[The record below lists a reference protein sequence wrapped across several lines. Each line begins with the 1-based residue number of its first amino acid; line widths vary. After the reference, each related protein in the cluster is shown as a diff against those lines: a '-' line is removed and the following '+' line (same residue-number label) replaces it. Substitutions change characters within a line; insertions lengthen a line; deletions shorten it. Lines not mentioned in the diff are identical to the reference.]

1 MHRAVACRRP
11 APVAQWI
18 EHWPPEPEAKVRFLP
33 GVPIDDG
40 DARLT
45 MLSGPTAPTP
55 RLGPRLSAILVVNP
69 TATTTRPEMR
79 DLIVAALEGTVALEV
94 RPTQGRGHATELAA
108 EAVAQGR
115 DAVVVLGGDGTANE
129 VIQALAHSSTALGL
143 VPGGGANV
151 LARSLGLPAEPVA
164 ATSRLL
170 RALRTG
176 GRRRI
181 GLGRADDR
189 LFAFNA
195 GMGFDAAVVHRVE
208 RDRARKQLLRQ
219 AAFVTSA
226 LGEWHAQRDRP
237 DPLRVVLPDGKERLA
252 DVALVANSS
261 PYTFLGSRPLTAH
274 PGASFDLG
282 LDLLTVREATLGRL
296 TTVIAGALA
305 GGRHVRL
312 AGVRHDRDLPSL
324 TIEVADGGNPLP
336 VHVDGDPL
344 SARDRLVLTAL
355 ADALVVL
362 A

>member
-1 MHRAVACRRP
+1 MNDVVH
-11 APVAQWI
+11 
-18 EHWPPEPEAKVRFLP
+18 
-33 GVPIDDG
+33 
-40 DARLT
+40 ARLS
-45 MLSGPTAPTP
+45 MRNRTADPHSTGAERP
-55 RLGPRLSAILVVNP
+55 SALLVVNP
-69 TATTTRPEMR
+69 TATTTRPELR
-79 DLIVAALEGTVALEV
+79 DLIIAALEGTVTLEV

-108 EAVAQGR
+108 DAVAQGR

-129 VIQALAHSSTALGL
+129 AIQALAHSSTALGL

-181 GLGRADDR
+181 GLGSADER

-219 AAFVTSA
+219 VAFVTSA
-226 LGEWHAQRDRP
+226 LGEWRAQRDRP
-237 DPLRVVLPDGKERLA
+237 DLLRVVLPDGQERLA
-252 DVALVANSS
+252 DIALVANSS
-261 PYTFLGSRPLTAH
+261 PYTFLGPRPLTAH

-282 LDLLTVREATLGRL
+282 LDLLTVRDATIGRL
-296 TTVIAGALA
+296 ATVVSGALT

-312 AGVRHDRDLPSL
+312 AGVRHDHDLPSL
-324 TIEVADGGNPLP
+324 TIEAADGRRALP

-344 SARDRLVLTAL
+344 PARRRLTLSSL
-355 ADALVVL
+355 PDALDVL
-362 A
+362 I

>member
-1 MHRAVACRRP
+1 MGPSSIV
-11 APVAQWI
+11 
-18 EHWPPEPEAKVRFLP
+18 P
-33 GVPIDDG
+33 GSSV
-40 DARLT
+40 DARL
-45 MLSGPTAPTP
+45 
-55 RLGPRLSAILVVNP
+55 SALLVVNP
-69 TATTTRPEMR
+69 AATTTRPELR
-79 DLIVAALEGTVALEV
+79 DLIIAALEGTVLLDV

-129 VIQALAHSSTALGL
+129 VIQALAHSPTALGL

-164 ATSRLL
+164 ATARLL

-176 GRRRI
+176 RRRRI
-181 GLGRADDR
+181 GLGRADER

-208 RDRARKQLLRQ
+208 RAPARKQLLRQ
-219 AAFVTSA
+219 GAFVASA
-226 LGEWHAQRDRP
+226 LGEWRAQRDRP
-237 DPLRVVLPDGKERLA
+237 DLVRVVLPDGRERLA

-261 PYTFLGSRPLTAH
+261 PYTYLGARPLTVH

-282 LDLLTVREATLGRL
+282 LDVLTVQDLTFARL
-296 TTVIAGALA
+296 ATVIGGALA

-312 AGVRHDRDLPSL
+312 GGVRHDHDLTGL
-324 TIEVADGGNPLP
+324 RIEAADGRSALP

-344 SARDRLVLTAL
+344 PARRDLTL
-355 ADALVVL
+355 TTLPDALDVL
-362 A
+362 I

>member
-1 MHRAVACRRP
+1 MRTGPIHQP
-11 APVAQWI
+11 APL
-18 EHWPPEPEAKVRFLP
+18 R
-33 GVPIDDG
+33 
-40 DARLT
+40 
-45 MLSGPTAPTP
+45 P
-55 RLGPRLSAILVVNP
+55 RLRALLVVNP
-69 TATTTRPEMR
+69 TATTTRPELR
-79 DLIVAALEGTVALEV
+79 DLIVAALEGTVDLDV
-94 RPTQGRGHATELAA
+94 RPTRGRGHATELAA
-108 EAVAQGR
+108 EAVAHGR

-129 VIQALAHSSTALGL
+129 VIQALAHSGTALGL

-151 LARSLGLPAEPVA
+151 LARSLGLPAGPVA

-170 RALRTG
+170 GALRTG

-208 RDRARKQLLRQ
+208 RDRARKHLLRQ
-219 AAFVTSA
+219 VAFAASA
-226 LGEWHAQRDRP
+226 LGEWHAHRGRAE
-237 DPLRVVLPDGKERLA
+237 PLRALLPDGQERLA

-296 TTVIAGALA
+296 ATIVMGTLA

-312 AGVRHDRDLPSL
+312 GGVRHDHDLTGL
-324 TIEVADGGNPLP
+324 VLEAADGRSSLP

-344 SARDRLVLTAL
+344 PARTRLVLTSL
-355 ADALVVL
+355 PDALDVL
-362 A
+362 V